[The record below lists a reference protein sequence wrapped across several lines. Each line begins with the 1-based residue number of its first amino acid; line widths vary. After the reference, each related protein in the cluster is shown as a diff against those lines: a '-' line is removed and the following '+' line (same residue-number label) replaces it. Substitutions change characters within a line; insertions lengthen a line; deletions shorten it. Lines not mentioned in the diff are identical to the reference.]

1 MNGFQYMVMSRA
13 LIRESGEANSRVIT
27 CSCGFLYPDKSSG
40 IQDLRPVV
48 LLSHDL

>member
-13 LIRESGEANSRVIT
+13 LIRESGEANLRVI
-27 CSCGFLYPDKSSG
+27 SCGFLYPDKSSG